1 MNFLSW
7 KDYKDKN
14 KKEYCIR
21 LIDKRYK
28 TNDYTASI
36 FLECSNLEEAK
47 SIYKTFEN
55 DKLMN
60 VSIVHNLV
68 YEK

>member
-7 KDYKDKN
+7 KDYKDKH

-21 LIDKRYK
+21 LIDKCYK
-28 TNDYTASI
+28 SNDYINSI
-36 FLECSNLEEAK
+36 FLECSSFEEAK
-47 SIYKTFEN
+47 RIYKTFEN

-60 VSIVHNLV
+60 VSIIHN
-68 YEK
+68 

>member
-7 KDYKDKN
+7 KDYKDKH

-28 TNDYTASI
+28 SNAYTASI

-60 VSIVHNLV
+60 VSIIHN
-68 YEK
+68 